1 MLERPTRWED
11 IYGQDDI
18 VAYIKNKITKGT
30 FPNFVIFVGDEGIG
44 KTAIADLT
52 AISLNYGLVGN
63 DKVAESVIKNARS
76 VDCIKR
82 FNMAKDSGKDTAK
95 EVLESLNSRLSST
108 GKMVVICDEC
118 HSMTDQAQDTFLVDT
133 EYLDKD
139 TYLIM
144 CTTDK
149 SKLKSTLLSRAQ
161 VIYFKPLTRN
171 QMIRLL
177 SDKCKVNL
185 SDKEVML
192 GMIADWSGNKPR
204 AALNLLSM
212 FDAGDTVTAN
222 LLNSVMGN
230 ISIVDILPLLSC
242 FNGNIIHGIDTI
254 SSMQIGNNFMSLLVE
269 ILKLR
274 LGGASSQIIFKEQR
288 QYAQVIQE
296 IPEADLLK
304 FVSEVSS
311 LQNITREALIGAFI
325 RSHYQYAELTTK
337 KIQEEY
343 KEISS
348 NKIPERPSSA
358 VQAAPTIGTLLSNS
372 TRVR

>member
-1 MLERPTRWED
+1 
-11 IYGQDDI
+11 
-18 VAYIKNKITKGT
+18 
-30 FPNFVIFVGDEGIG
+30 
-44 KTAIADLT
+44 
-52 AISLNYGLVGN
+52 
-63 DKVAESVIKNARS
+63 
-76 VDCIKR
+76 
-82 FNMAKDSGKDTAK
+82 
-95 EVLESLNSRLSST
+95 
-108 GKMVVICDEC
+108 
-118 HSMTDQAQDTFLVDT
+118 
-133 EYLDKD
+133 
-139 TYLIM
+139 
-144 CTTDK
+144 
-149 SKLKSTLLSRAQ
+149 
-161 VIYFKPLTRN
+161 
-171 QMIRLL
+171 MIRLL

-192 GMIADWSGNKPR
+192 GMIADWSGYKPR

-222 LLNSVMGN
+222 LLNAVMGN

-254 SSMQIGNNFMSLLVE
+254 SNMQIGNNFMSLLVE

-288 QYAQVIQE
+288 QYAHVIQE

-304 FVSEVSS
+304 FVSEVSL

-343 KEISS
+343 KEINS
-348 NKIPERPSSA
+348 NKIPERPSAA